1 MPVMTM
7 ASRRGK
13 TPPREAGR
21 PAEEIRFAVGQ
32 SSLGSILVGFSEKG
46 VVSILIRE
54 DPDHVVEDL
63 QDRFPKALLVRGSRD
78 DERVLRRVIDF
89 VEEPTHDLDL
99 PLDVRGT
106 AFQQRVWQ
114 AVREIPAGRT
124 TTYTDVA
131 GRIGA
136 PNAVRAVGNAC
147 SANNL
152 AVAVPCHRVLHKDGS
167 PTGGNHWSNGR
178 QRAML
183 EREAEAVSR
192 KRPTSAP
199 RDE

>member
-1 MPVMTM
+1 MTM

-13 TPPREAGR
+13 TRPRGVGR
-21 PAEEIRFAVGQ
+21 PGEEIRFAVGQ
-32 SSLGSILVGFSEKG
+32 SSLGSILVAFSEKG
-46 VVSILIRE
+46 VVSILIRD
-54 DPDHVVEDL
+54 DPDHLVEDL
-63 QDRFPKALLVRGSRD
+63 QDRFPRAMLVRGDRD

-89 VEEPTHDLDL
+89 VEEPVHDLVL

-106 AFQQRVWQ
+106 TFQRRVWQ

-147 SANNL
+147 SSNNL
-152 AVAVPCHRVLHKDGS
+152 AVVIPCHRVLHKDGS
-167 PTGGNHWSNGR
+167 PSMGDHWANGR
-178 QRAML
+178 QRAMID
-183 EREAEAVSR
+183 REAEAVSR
-192 KRPTSAP
+192 KRPTPGP
-199 RDE
+199 RPE